1 MEVAMELHMQSHHYV
16 RRLPDWSA
24 AAVSGLAAG
33 ALLVLIELFWSTM
46 VINVTPWSTTR
57 MIAAIMLGRDVLQTS
72 LFSIGTVAAAL
83 VIHFVLGAVLGMIL
97 AAIIAP
103 FTLDSS
109 LAMAMLAGA
118 VFGLVVYMFNFHVMT
133 TAFDWFVDARGWHT
147 LIGHAIFGMA
157 AAGCY
162 WKLES
167 RDVSH

>member
-1 MEVAMELHMQSHHYV
+1 MELHMQSHHYV
-16 RRLPDWSA
+16 RRQPDWTA

-33 ALLVLIELFWSTM
+33 ALLLVLELFWSSM
-46 VINVTPWSTTR
+46 VSGVNPWGTTR
-57 MIAAIMLGRDVLQTS
+57 MIAAIVMGQDVLQTS
-72 LFSIGTVAAAL
+72 LFSVGTVAAAL

-109 LAMAMLAGA
+109 LGMAMLAGA
-118 VFGLVVYMFNFHVMT
+118 VFGLVVYVINFYVMT
-133 TAFDWFVDARGWHT
+133 RAFPWFVDARGWHT
-147 LIGHAIFGMA
+147 VIGHVIFGLA

-167 RDVSH
+167 KDVRH